1 MGNGTVA
8 KKGHILLVRGP
19 INTALYDLEN
29 GKVYSVNPL
38 MAELIEGWLGK
49 DQSCKS
55 PPVKEDTLKVLRSY
69 LARHPALGGIS
80 DSWSSNKEL
89 LKENIQTLSY
99 QSGPVGLDY
108 VWLELTK
115 SCNLFCV
122 HCYEEAGTNLPHPT
136 HAIGRPTSGDPL
148 PSMEKEHISLEQW
161 KGILAEGARLGAKRV
176 QFTGGEPTLYPG
188 LMELIEYARSCRYH
202 DIEVFTNATQLE
214 DSRLRQWATSGVR
227 VALSFYS
234 CDPRTHDTIT
244 GKTGSFC
251 QTVQGIRAIL
261 AHNIPVRV
269 AIVLMRDN
277 LSHLKD
283 TVEFLK
289 ELGLKDNEI
298 EWDYVRPTGRGEAE
312 VAIMGEDVGTEVTP
326 FRPSSREEGQGT
338 CDKGFARGTC
348 WKGKIAISS
357 EGDVYPCIFARQM
370 SIGKFP
376 EMGLEEII
384 QRQDLQRLWQ
394 ITLEEVETCRDCELR
409 YGCFD
414 CRALAQTNTG
424 DLLSKNPHCRYNPYT
439 GLMERNGG
447 QKMKERPKK
456 RGDIVSG
463 DVDDETVIYD
473 SRNHNVHH
481 LNLLGSVI
489 WDLCDGNHTVKD
501 ITKEIVDVLKAD
513 PIQVEGDVAKMV
525 EEFQGKGLL
534 EEASK

>member
-1 MGNGTVA
+1 MGNGAVA

-19 INTALYDLEN
+19 VNTALYSLEN
-29 GKVYSVNPL
+29 GEVYSVNPL
-38 MAELIEGWLGK
+38 MTELIEGWLGK
-49 DQSCKS
+49 DQSCNS

-69 LARHPALGGIS
+69 LARHPALGGVS
-80 DSWSSNKEL
+80 DGWSNKEFS
-89 LKENIQTLSY
+89 KEVVQTLSY
-99 QSGPVGLDY
+99 QSGPVGLDF

-115 SCNLFCV
+115 SCNLFCA
-122 HCYEEAGTNLPHPT
+122 HCYEGAGTNHPH
-136 HAIGRPTSGDPL
+136 PL
-148 PSMEKEHISLEQW
+148 PSMEREHISLGQW
-161 KGILAEGARLGAKRV
+161 KDILAEGARLGAKRV
-176 QFTGGEPTLYPG
+176 QFTGGESTLYPG
-188 LMELIEYARSCRYH
+188 LTELIEYARSCRYR

-214 DSRLRQWATSGVR
+214 GSLLRQWAASGVR

-234 CDPRTHDTIT
+234 CDPKTHDIIT
-244 GKTGSFC
+244 GRTGSFR

-277 LSHLKD
+277 MSHLTD

-289 ELGLKDNEI
+289 GLGLKDNEI
-298 EWDYVRPTGRGEAE
+298 EWDYVRPTGRGVAEAAFMGRDVQSE
-312 VAIMGEDVGTEVTP
+312 VAS
-326 FRPSSREEGQGT
+326 FRSSSLETTSSLEEGQGA
-338 CDKGFARGTC
+338 CDKGFDRGTC

-376 EMGLEEII
+376 EMRLEEII
-384 QRQDLQRLWQ
+384 QGQDIQRLWK
-394 ITLEEVETCRDCELR
+394 ITLEEVEICRDCELR

-414 CRALAQTNTG
+414 CRALAQTTTG

-447 QKMKERPKK
+447 KKMKERPKK

-513 PIQVEGDVAKMV
+513 PVQVEGDVAKMV

-534 EEASK
+534 EEVLK